1 MRVGLSGRKP
11 MNRRSSLCGGSML
24 AVVFSLGLATTAS
37 AQNGPA
43 ELEEV
48 VVTGSFIA
56 GTPEDAALPV
66 DVTTAAELQKQG
78 SPSIVQLVKALPAAA
93 GSIGESNRFL
103 GNTAGSATVNL
114 RGFGSNRTL
123 VLMNGRRMAP
133 SPGTVALA
141 GVYDI

>member
-1 MRVGLSGRKP
+1 MMK
-11 MNRRSSLCGGSML
+11 RSYFCGGSLL
-24 AVVFSLGLATTAS
+24 AVTLAFGMVSPVAAQS
-37 AQNGPA
+37 AGARPTDV
-43 ELEEV
+43 EEV
-48 VVTGSFIA
+48 VVTGSLIA

-78 SPSIVQLVKALPAAA
+78 SPTIVQLVKALPAAA

-123 VLMNGRRMAP
+123 VL
-133 SPGTVALA
+133 
-141 GVYDI
+141 